1 MFLSQALSAQEQLRV
16 AHECLCQH
24 SRAAHTNLT
33 NLGVVDPAEQKE
45 SLWESFCRSKDSALF
60 GKLRWSSLGY

>member
-1 MFLSQALSAQEQLRV
+1 V